1 MQQVAAPPLEGE
13 YKPRA
18 KAGRRRRRLNWLP
31 FWLILPTVV
40 LLLAIQVYPVFYTL
54 VLSVQ
59 ERKPQGWIFV
69 GTRNFE
75 RLLGSSV
82 AAESLGH
89 TIVFLVGYAAVTLS
103 LAFFIALLLNRK
115 SRLSGFYI
123 TLLFI
128 PWILADIIAGA
139 VFRLLVLPDYGLFS
153 GILQQPGIFGPN
165 GLSVL
170 TADAARPWV
179 GSFPFPP
186 SPAMIYLILAAS
198 WRALPFTTLLILA
211 ALQTVSNE
219 VLESSRIDGA
229 SALGTVRHII
239 VPLILPTLVVALFSL
254 TLGGIN
260 GVGMVFS
267 LTGGGPGSSTSSAQ
281 LPALLDRLGVP
292 RFRPGRRAGPAAGD
306 HQPGADLRHAANH
319 PRAREER
326 LRWPKSLPE
335 PEATVPRARPA
346 RACWPMPS
354 WSSSCSWPCCRSSP
368 PC

>member
-1 MQQVAAPPLEGE
+1 MEQVAAPPVQGDS
-13 YKPRA
+13 RSSV
-18 KAGRRRRRLNWLP
+18 KARPRRRRMNWLP
-31 FWLILPTVV
+31 FWLILPTILV
-40 LLLAIQVYPVFYTL
+40 LLAIQVYPIFYTI

-59 ERKPQGWIFV
+59 ERKPQGWVFI

-75 RLLGSSV
+75 RLLGSSA

-89 TIVFLVGYAAVTLS
+89 TIVFLVGYTALTLS
-103 LAFFIALLLNRK
+103 LSFLIALLLNRK
-115 SRLSGFYI
+115 SSLSGFYI

-170 TADAARPWV
+170 TADAARPWF
-179 GSFPFPP
+179 GDFPFPP
-186 SPAMIYLILAAS
+186 SPAMIYLILAAA

-219 VLESSRIDGA
+219 VIESSRIDGA

-239 VPLILPTLVVALFSL
+239 IPLILPTLVVALFSL

-267 LTGGGPGSSTSSAQ
+267 LTGGGPGSSTSVLSYLLYSIGWVSLDFGRAA
-281 LPALLDRLGVP
+281 ALAILLAVINLALIFGT
-292 RFRPGRRAGPAAGD
+292 
-306 HQPGADLRHAANH
+306 LRIT
-319 PRAREER
+319 RIQER
-326 LRWPKSLPE
+326 SI
-335 PEATVPRARPA
+335 
-346 RACWPMPS
+346 
-354 WSSSCSWPCCRSSP
+354 
-368 PC
+368 